1 MNEKKEEE
9 KEKKPFNVILLGN
22 IKSEKEAKMHKLIKK
37 KFAINQIKKLNQSVD
52 SIKDNKNN
60 TDLMNSVDVHGETV
74 KMKIYDNTSANKIF
88 SYSNKNLSNAQGM
101 ILYYSVCDRNSF
113 NILKSN
119 LHKIMSMN
127 KYDFP
132 MVMVGNDSDLPNR
145 QVNYEEAK
153 SLADSYGLSFHEVS
167 INSGYGVGS
176 MFRDLGEQ
184 VIYREYRNSIGKNER
199 NLFLNNNSA
208 ILAEKNVSNNK
219 KNKNISIYINDELY
233 DNDFNKS
240 IKAKMLKKKFNNN
253 TFISSKNK
261 NKLNTNYRTFTNES
275 DDSIILNSFRN
286 NKTSDKSRKEILI
299 KSPDLIGTSSSV
311 ILSYQ
316 GTTETQ
322 RIREGEIRL
331 KRLQR
336 EKEMKTWWKKR
347 EKENLEIQKL
357 KRLRELNLS
366 KNNIR
371 EKKELKEKIKE
382 DKKIQ
387 KEKEK
392 KILEESLMK
401 IRLNYEQIKQNNKK
415 MEKEMHSRK
424 ESMRLERMQE
434 NKSNK
439 EKMNKLK
446 KERDEENEREKLLL
460 KERSITLNSKKSK
473 ENSSRNNTKNS
484 LNKKSKTSKFLSSK
498 KRKESNNSLS
508 SQGESCPKNEDQ
520 EIIQKK
526 IHNY

>member
-1 MNEKKEEE
+1 MNEKKDEE

-184 VIYREYRNSIGKNER
+184 VIYREYRNSIGNNER

-208 ILAEKNVSNNK
+208 ILAEKNVSKNK

-240 IKAKMLKKKFNNN
+240 IKAKMLKKKLNNN

-286 NKTSDKSRKEILI
+286 NKTSDKSRKDILI

-336 EKEMKTWWKKR
+336 EKEMKTWR
-347 EKENLEIQKL
+347 LKL
-357 KRLRELNLS
+357 RK
-366 KNNIR
+366 
-371 EKKELKEKIKE
+371 
-382 DKKIQ
+382 KKIININQ
-387 KEKEK
+387 K
-392 KILEESLMK
+392 MK
-401 IRLNYEQIKQNNKK
+401 Y
-415 MEKEMHSRK
+415 
-424 ESMRLERMQE
+424 
-434 NKSNK
+434 
-439 EKMNKLK
+439 
-446 KERDEENEREKLLL
+446 
-460 KERSITLNSKKSK
+460 
-473 ENSSRNNTKNS
+473 
-484 LNKKSKTSKFLSSK
+484 
-498 KRKESNNSLS
+498 
-508 SQGESCPKNEDQ
+508 
-520 EIIQKK
+520 
-526 IHNY
+526 

>member
-184 VIYREYRNSIGKNER
+184 VIYREYRNSI
-199 NLFLNNNSA
+199 
-208 ILAEKNVSNNK
+208 
-219 KNKNISIYINDELY
+219 
-233 DNDFNKS
+233 
-240 IKAKMLKKKFNNN
+240 
-253 TFISSKNK
+253 
-261 NKLNTNYRTFTNES
+261 
-275 DDSIILNSFRN
+275 
-286 NKTSDKSRKEILI
+286 
-299 KSPDLIGTSSSV
+299 
-311 ILSYQ
+311 
-316 GTTETQ
+316 
-322 RIREGEIRL
+322 
-331 KRLQR
+331 
-336 EKEMKTWWKKR
+336 
-347 EKENLEIQKL
+347 
-357 KRLRELNLS
+357 
-366 KNNIR
+366 
-371 EKKELKEKIKE
+371 
-382 DKKIQ
+382 
-387 KEKEK
+387 
-392 KILEESLMK
+392 
-401 IRLNYEQIKQNNKK
+401 
-415 MEKEMHSRK
+415 
-424 ESMRLERMQE
+424 
-434 NKSNK
+434 
-439 EKMNKLK
+439 
-446 KERDEENEREKLLL
+446 
-460 KERSITLNSKKSK
+460 
-473 ENSSRNNTKNS
+473 
-484 LNKKSKTSKFLSSK
+484 
-498 KRKESNNSLS
+498 
-508 SQGESCPKNEDQ
+508 
-520 EIIQKK
+520 
-526 IHNY
+526 